1 LQNPSETNGDNLK
14 NVRRETE
21 RTFRKKGG
29 IFQRKNSSFKS
40 TVRTKIRGLY
50 RGISVLKKG

>member
-1 LQNPSETNGDNLK
+1 LQWLQNPSETNGDNLK

-40 TVRTKIRGLY
+40 TV
-50 RGISVLKKG
+50 